1 MAYIGLQETG
11 VARVSYGIELSFNN
25 KEQVIELP
33 VVPGSIEISDGGK
46 GKAYDV
52 AELGEINVIKDQKLS
67 EFGFSSMFPAHRYHF
82 VTTDNLKGP
91 AEYVKII
98 LGWMEK
104 NRPIRFIFTGDVFDI
119 NTPASIESFQWKEV
133 AGSGGDIEYSIKLKK
148 YVFYAAQKVKVVQGV
163 VAGVSTTSVVK
174 DTQPRAS
181 DKQTPKTYT
190 MVAGDTLWSV
200 AQKNL
205 GDGARWKEIQQLNG
219 ITDAEIKRL
228 PIGKVLKL
236 PGDSNA

>member
-1 MAYIGLQETG
+1 M
-11 VARVSYGIELSFNN
+11 YGIELSFNN

-33 VVPGSIEISDGGK
+33 VVPGSIELSDGGK
-46 GKAYDV
+46 GKTYDV
-52 AELGEINVIKDQKLS
+52 SELGEINIIKDQKLS
-67 EFGFSSMFPAHRYHF
+67 EYGFSSIFPAHRYPF
-82 VTTDNLKGP
+82 VATDVLLNP
-91 AEYVKII
+91 AEYVKYI
-98 LGWMEK
+98 LGWMET
-104 NRPIRFIFTGDVFDI
+104 NRPIRFIFTGAVFDI

-148 YVFYAAQKVKVVQGV
+148 YVFYAAQRVRPVQQV
-163 VAGVSTTSVVK
+163 VAGVSTTALTK
-174 DTQPRAS
+174 EKPERQN
-181 DKQTPKTYT
+181 DKQPPKTYT

-205 GDGARWKEIQQLNG
+205 GDGSRWGEIQKLNG

-236 PGDSNA
+236 PGDNNA